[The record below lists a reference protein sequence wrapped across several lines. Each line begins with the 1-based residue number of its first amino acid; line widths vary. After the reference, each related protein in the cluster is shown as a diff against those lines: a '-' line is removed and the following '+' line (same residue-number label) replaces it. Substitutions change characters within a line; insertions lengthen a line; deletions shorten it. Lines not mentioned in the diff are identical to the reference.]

1 MTEHLVCAACSRPVA
16 EGRCPTCR
24 ASRASRQQSG
34 PDAWLTPELLVL
46 LIGLVAILSVVLSHL
61 VR

>member
-24 ASRASRQQSG
+24 ASRFQGDGHS
-34 PDAWLTPELLVL
+34 WLTPELLVL
-46 LIGLVAILSVVLSHL
+46 LIGLVAILSIVLSHL
-61 VR
+61 AS

>member
-24 ASRASRQQSG
+24 ASRLQGNQDS
-34 PDAWLTPELLVL
+34 WLTPELLVL
-46 LIGLVAILSVVLSHL
+46 LIGLVAVLSVVLSHFG
-61 VR
+61 R